1 MKNYLALSAVKDKR
15 SISLRGKI
23 RNIGKQKLDEIF
35 EKNVYMQSIYP
46 GETRDALDV
55 FHLYEAE
62 GEFFDISEP
71 AHVVRD
77 SIHIGSSNSRAAQ
90 GGYVIGNGCI
100 GCGLCLD
107 ACPQRCITT
116 DRVPAVIDP
125 HRCLHC
131 GRCVEVCPQQAII
144 PRSFFGK

>member
-1 MKNYLALSAVKDKR
+1 
-15 SISLRGKI
+15 
-23 RNIGKQKLDEIF
+23 
-35 EKNVYMQSIYP
+35 MQSIYP

-55 FHLYEAE
+55 FQLYEAE

-77 SIHIGSSNSRAAQ
+77 SIHIGSSNSRAVQ
-90 GGYVIGNGCI
+90 GGYEIGNGCI

-107 ACPQRCITT
+107 ACPQHCITT

-131 GRCVEVCPQQAII
+131 GRCVEVCLQQAII
-144 PRSFFGK
+144 PRISVRK